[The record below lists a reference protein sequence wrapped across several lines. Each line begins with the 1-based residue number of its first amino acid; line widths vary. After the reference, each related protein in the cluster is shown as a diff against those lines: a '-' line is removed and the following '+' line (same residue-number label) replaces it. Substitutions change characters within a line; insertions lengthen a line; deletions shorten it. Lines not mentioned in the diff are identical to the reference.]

1 MIQVCGIPVA
11 YIDPATG
18 AIVLQA
24 MIAGALAMGL
34 VFRRFLISP
43 FALLFGKLLGRRRR
57 EASVPDG
64 SDAQETHQGTG

>member
-1 MIQVCGIPVA
+1 MIGIREIPFA

-24 MIAGALAMGL
+24 IIAGTLAMGL

-43 FALLFGKLLGRRRR
+43 FAILFGKLFGRKRS
-57 EASVPDG
+57 EVPAPDG
-64 SDAQETHQGTG
+64 SGAQKKT

>member
-1 MIQVCGIPVA
+1 MLPICEIPVA

-24 MIAGALAMGL
+24 IVAGALAMGL

-43 FALLFGKLLGRRRR
+43 FAMLFGKLFGRKH
-57 EASVPDG
+57 SQVPVPDG
-64 SDAQETHQGTG
+64 SDAQKAREGTT